1 MDSTMRC
8 TIKELLSTIEYLDV
22 LCEREYNQIDTTSIK
37 KEVEELV
44 KQIEL
49 AEYDSGDVYNSP
61 DLRRVRILFG
71 TASMGERRA

>member
-1 MDSTMRC
+1 MDSTMRS
-8 TIKELLSTIEYLDV
+8 TIKELLSVIEYLDV
-22 LCEREYNQIDTTSIK
+22 LCEEQNIDTTPL
-37 KEVEELV
+37 KEQVEELV

-71 TASMGERRA
+71 TASPGERRA